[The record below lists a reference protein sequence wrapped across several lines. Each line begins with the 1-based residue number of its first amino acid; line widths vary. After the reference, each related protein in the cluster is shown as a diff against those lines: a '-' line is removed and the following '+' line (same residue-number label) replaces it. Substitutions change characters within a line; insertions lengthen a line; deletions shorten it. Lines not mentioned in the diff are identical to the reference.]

1 MRIAITMG
9 DPGGIGPEV
18 AIKAACD
25 PRVIRACE
33 PVVIGDSAVLERAA
47 GGPERTGR
55 AGRSSAPTRTGGAAA
70 GRAIEEAVRLALA
83 GEVAGVV
90 TAPVSKQS
98 LALAGYGMVGHTEI
112 IAGLTGARRYAMM
125 MTSPR
130 MRVVFVTTH
139 LPLEEVARTLSARA
153 VLEKIVLARDYLRRF
168 EGARSPRIA
177 VCGLNPHCGEG
188 GALSGEERR
197 VIEPAIR
204 KARRAGIRAAGPYP
218 AEVVFGERV
227 AGGFAAIVAMYH
239 DQGMIPIK
247 MREPEEVVNITI
259 GLPIVRTSPGHGT
272 AFDIAGKGVADPRS
286 MIRATLECVR
296 LAKRLRQGDKRS

>member
-1 MRIAITMG
+1 MPRIAITMG

-25 PRVIRACE
+25 RRVIRACE
-33 PVVIGDSAVLERAA
+33 PVIVGDRRVLERVAR
-47 GGPERTGR
+47 GL
-55 AGRSSAPTRTGGAAA
+55 GRSGVAGAPTRAGGAAA

-83 GEVAGVV
+83 GEVGGVV

-125 MTSPR
+125 MTSPG

-139 LPLEEVARTLSARA
+139 LPLERVARSLSTR
-153 VLEKIVLARDYLRRF
+153 VVFEKIALARDYLRRF
-168 EGARSPRIA
+168 EGERAPRIA

-188 GALSGEERR
+188 GALSDEERR

-204 KARRAGIRAAGPYP
+204 KARRAGIRAEGPYP
-218 AEVVFGERV
+218 AEVVFGERR
-227 AGGFAAIVAMYH
+227 AGDFAAIVAMYH

-247 MREPEEVVNITI
+247 IRDPEDVVNVTI
-259 GLPIVRTSPGHGT
+259 GLPIARTSPGHGT
-272 AFDIAGKGVADPRS
+272 AFDIAGKGVADPTS
-286 MIRATLECVR
+286 MVRAVLECVR